1 MKKRL
6 AVVVPMY
13 NVDLFLEDALDTL
26 LVQDLTTQELQVILV
41 DDGSIDKTAEIAKQY
56 VKKYPNIFEY
66 HLFENGGLGASR
78 NRGTKLANSEYVTY
92 FDPDDEIVHGS
103 YRKALDI
110 LQDTNSDIL
119 IGGTKRFNSK
129 RIWNSWIHSN
139 AEIKDL
145 RSVKFSEHPELVWDS
160 TAWNKIYKLEFIRK
174 NKLFTP
180 EGILYE
186 DMPMVVPALTLA
198 NSIDVMTD
206 TMYMWRSRDF
216 GAPSITQMASNETKP
231 LIDRLFAMTLI
242 INDLKKYNAAE
253 TIIDAQLD
261 KFLNFDIMVMYA
273 KDKFGL
279 FTIEQ
284 QTEIFN
290 ALKKFLNLFSEKQL
304 NRANFHDLV
313 YFKEVLKL
321 NSVKEFSYLT
331 LNFLQDNTLYKGY
344 WENGLYKLT
353 SNISTFTREVTVN
366 DMKLFPKVEK
376 AIFSDN
382 ELIVNGFCYAEF
394 SDMSRHEFVK
404 DAKVSLL
411 DSNQNVL
418 QDNVGSIVFKYNHRI
433 TATYGYNKNHF
444 NKNGADFNYD
454 FSEYEF
460 KVSLD
465 ELNSFEKDV
474 LFLLTVNIDGI
485 QFKEF
490 IKNPISGQKTRPN
503 AYVSK
508 RNNLY
513 SLMYDTNS
521 WNMQLKVIRNVAVLR
536 KNAKDQLIYN
546 SSTDDLYLQ
555 FNETNKKLKVFKN
568 VVYFPLEV
576 QHFLKTYDASAR
588 HAWKFVKIPVTTG
601 IPENVYYAGS
611 APIHYK
617 NDASLQI
624 TFANNEGLAIHKV
637 TWVYPL
643 LTSVK
648 IVKDKLNLTFRLSGW
663 LNEASIVTILG
674 DPKLPSLVWNT
685 TKISKDL
692 YHLSLP
698 LTKNG
703 FGNKPWL
710 NFHVRLIFKDGYQ
723 TDELLRWGP
732 DTFEVKN
739 NWFAAGKTGWL
750 IWDVNRYE
758 LGGFALKR
766 TDNRVY
772 RQSQIGEYETFL
784 ENDYQKWL
792 KEPLLDK
799 TVMWSSYW
807 GKENKFES
815 NPGALY
821 SKFKEMRPEYNNVIV
836 MADAISDY
844 EETFPGAKIISFN
857 TKEYWYYLAK
867 SKYFVNDVNFE
878 ESARVK
884 RQDQVEIQTMH
895 GTPLKKMGFEVLS
908 DWTDKSYNNYLRK
921 NKNWDYLVV
930 PSDYVA
936 KVAQKAYRVQPKLLK
951 TGYPRNDLLLEAN
964 ANLNLKSLKKKMNL
978 PLNKKVVLY
987 APTWRKKGKTDI
999 NSYIDVYSL
1008 YMSIPDNMVLLIRS
1022 HSYEKWTNLSGQ
1034 FQDKIQYAPEDVSI
1048 EDLYLISDAVIT
1060 DYSSVMFDYALLDK
1074 PMMFFA
1080 FDYNEY
1086 VKERGLNIDLKEIAP
1101 GPFLEKQLELEEW
1114 LNKFETISSKYSN
1127 KIKYFKN
1134 RFCQF
1139 DNGDASVKIVNQIWP
1154 KNQ

>member
-26 LVQDLTTQELQVILV
+26 LVQNLTPQELQVILI
-41 DDGSIDKTAEIAKQY
+41 DDGSTDKTAEISKQY
-56 VKKYPNIFEY
+56 VKKYPKTFEY

-78 NRGTKLANSEYVTY
+78 NRGTKLADSEYITY
-92 FDPDDEIVHGS
+92 FDPDDKIVHGS

-119 IGGTKRFNSK
+119 IGGTRRFNSK
-129 RIWNSWIHSN
+129 RTWNSWIHSK

-145 RSVKFSEHPELVWDS
+145 RGVSFSSHPELVWDS
-160 TAWNKIYKLEFIRK
+160 TAWNKIYRLEFIRK

-198 NSIDVMTD
+198 KAIDVMTD

-231 LIDRLFAMTLI
+231 LIDRLFAMTSI
-242 INDLKKYNAAE
+242 INDLKKYHAAE
-253 TIIDAQLD
+253 TIIDAQFD

-273 KDKFGL
+273 KDKFDL

-284 QTEIFN
+284 KSEIFH
-290 ALKKFLNLFSEKQL
+290 ALREFLKLFNEEQF

-313 YFKEVLKL
+313 YFREVLRI
-321 NSVKEFSYLT
+321 NSVDEFSRLT
-331 LNFLQDNTLYKGY
+331 LAFLQNNTIYNGY
-344 WENGLYKLT
+344 WENGVYKLT
-353 SNISTFTREVTVN
+353 SNISPFSREIMIN

-376 AIFSDN
+376 VIFSAN
-382 ELIVNGFCYAEF
+382 QLIVNGFFYAEF
-394 SDMSRHEFVK
+394 SDMSRQEFIK

-411 DSNQNVL
+411 DRSHNVL
-418 QDNVGSIVFKYNHRI
+418 QDKVGSIEFKYDHRI
-433 TATYGYNKNHF
+433 TATYGYNKSHF

-460 KVSLD
+460 KVHLD
-465 ELNSFEKDV
+465 DISFFEENL

-485 QFKEF
+485 QVKEF
-490 IKNPISGQKTRPN
+490 IKNPISGHNPRPN
-503 AYVSK
+503 TYISERDNV
-508 RNNLY
+508 Y

-521 WNMQLKVIRNVAVLR
+521 WNMQLKIIKNVPVLR
-536 KNAKDQLIYN
+536 SNAKKQLIYN
-546 SSTDDLYLQ
+546 RSSDDLYIQ
-555 FNETNKKLKVFKN
+555 FNGTNKKLKVFKN
-568 VVYFPLEV
+568 QVYFPLEV
-576 QHFLKTYDASAR
+576 QNFFKTYDASVR
-588 HAWKFVKIPVTTG
+588 HSWKFVKIPVTTG
-601 IPENVYYAGS
+601 VPEKVYYGS
-611 APIHYK
+611 RPIHYK
-617 NDASLQI
+617 NDTSLQI
-624 TFANNEGLAIHKV
+624 TFANSNGLAIHKL
-637 TWVYPL
+637 TWVYPM
-643 LTSVK
+643 LTSVNIDSGILK
-648 IVKDKLNLTFRLSGW
+648 LTFRLSGW
-663 LNEASIVTILG
+663 LNEASTVRILG
-674 DPKLPSLVWNT
+674 DPKLPNLVWNT
-685 TKISKDL
+685 TKIGKDL
-692 YHLSLP
+692 YHLSIP

-703 FGNKPWL
+703 FGNKSWL
-710 NFHVRLIFKDGYQ
+710 NFHVRLTFKDGYQ

-732 DTFEVKN
+732 DIFELKN
-739 NWFAAGKTGWL
+739 NWVAAGKIGWL
-750 IWDVNRYE
+750 VWDVNRHE
-758 LGGFALKR
+758 LGAFALKR
-766 TDNRVY
+766 TDDRVY
-772 RQSQIGEYETFL
+772 RQRQIGEYETFL
-784 ENDYQKWL
+784 ETDYQRWL
-792 KEPLLDK
+792 KEPLLEK

-821 SKFKEMRPEYNNVIV
+821 HKFKKMRPDYDNVIV
-836 MADAISDY
+836 MADAISNYD
-844 EETFPGAKIISFN
+844 EKFPGAKIISFN

-884 RQDQVEIQTMH
+884 RKDQIEIQTMH

-936 KVAQKAYRVQPKLLK
+936 ETAKKAYKVQPKVLK

-964 ANLNLKSLKKKMNL
+964 DKLDLEYSKRQMNL
-978 PLNKKVVLY
+978 PSDKKVVLY
-987 APTWRKKGKTDI
+987 APTWRKKGRTDI
-999 NSYIDVYSL
+999 NSYIDIQSL
-1008 YMSIPDNMVLLIRS
+1008 YNSIPDNMIILIRS
-1022 HSYEKWTNLSGQ
+1022 HAYEEWINLDGH
-1034 FQDKIQYAPEDVSI
+1034 FQDKIQYAPQDASI
-1048 EDLYLISDAVIT
+1048 EQLYLISDAVIT

-1086 VKERGLNIDLKEIAP
+1086 IRERGLNIDLKEIAP
-1101 GPFLEKQLELEEW
+1101 GPFLTNQSELEYW
-1114 LNKFETISSKYSN
+1114 LNKYDKIIDEYSE
-1127 KIKYFKN
+1127 KITVFKKN
-1134 RFCQF
+1134 FCQF
-1139 DNGDASVKIVNQIWP
+1139 DKGYAGESIVKTIW
-1154 KNQ
+1154 N